1 VVVEAVSVI
10 EVGVPWLTVTVV
22 VALLAVPEAALIVA
36 VQMPLTVFTG
46 LTSPLELIVAQAGAL
61 ELQVTFPVKF
71 SVEPSL
77 KVPVA
82 AICKVCEVVMV
93 WSCGPIAREE
103 SVGFT
108 KKPVHPD
115 ATVKSRKAQTAAIS
129 DHFRSILDISQNPAN
144 EG

>member
-1 VVVEAVSVI
+1 MVEAVRVI

-36 VQMPLTVFTG
+36 VQMPLTLFTG
-46 LTSPLELIVAQAGAL
+46 VTSPLELIVAQAGAL

-77 KVPVA
+77 KVPLA
-82 AICKVCEVVMV
+82 AICNVCAVVMV
-93 WSCGPIAREE
+93 WSCGPIASDE

-108 KKPVHPD
+108 ARD
-115 ATVKSRKAQTAAIS
+115 AAGRLFPGPRAA
-129 DHFRSILDISQNPAN
+129 P
-144 EG
+144 G